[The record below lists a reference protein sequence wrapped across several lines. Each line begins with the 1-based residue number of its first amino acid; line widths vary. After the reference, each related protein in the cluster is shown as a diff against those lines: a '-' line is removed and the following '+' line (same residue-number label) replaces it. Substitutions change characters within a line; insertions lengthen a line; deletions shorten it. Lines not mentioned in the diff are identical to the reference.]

1 MLDLNNKEE
10 VQLNTT
16 NLLNKFRGESQS
28 QGEADQ
34 SLTPVVND
42 KFQHPRHGSEMFIQP
57 SKQFSDI
64 LSSIRAKSQ
73 VQEMGMEQPQQK
85 VEPSLNAVKEVVSDL
100 RNNND
105 MEANQKAMSN
115 PNFIHRMEAPKA
127 GGDIFKTES
136 NETKKTIST
145 DDFEK
150 IRKVNLQGTKGQ
162 ESSKTFDTKDNN
174 QNEQKENNI
183 KLKTMSNLTKDDL
196 SKMWENVRRMNV
208 QPNKSPTLTKTFGK

>member
-1 MLDLNNKEE
+1 MLDLNNKDE

-28 QGEADQ
+28 QGKAER
-34 SLTPVVND
+34 SLTPGVND

-73 VQEMGMEQPQQK
+73 AQEMGMEQPQQK
-85 VEPSLNAVKEVVSDL
+85 IEPSLNTVKEVVSDL

-105 MEANQKAMSN
+105 MDANQKAMSS

-127 GGDIFKTES
+127 GGDIFKQENNDS
-136 NETKKTIST
+136 KKTISS

-150 IRKVNLQGTKGQ
+150 IRKVNLQGTKSQ
-162 ESSKTFDTKDNN
+162 ESSKTFDMQDKPKT
-174 QNEQKENNI
+174 EQKENNI
-183 KLKTMSNLTKDDL
+183 KLKTMSNLSKDDL
-196 SKMWENVRRMNV
+196 SAMWENVRRMNV
-208 QPNKSPTLTKTFGK
+208 KPNKSPTLTKTFGK